1 MSGMVFIR
9 PRLIGPRFEDGEM
22 PLEFL
27 GDLAALREMVID
39 VARWKFLQGNPG
51 RRRAPKGFFESV
63 SLNLAGVEKGSA
75 TPLITVSPAT
85 SQTARECLY
94 YLEDARDA
102 IYGVIASGGVNG
114 DAPLRLE
121 SPHLAHFNQLGRS
134 LRDDE
139 EMEFRVPGRL
149 PTRLTPGIRRAL
161 LSKATWEETTE
172 LEADQI
178 VVLRG
183 FVPEMDQHDGTF
195 KLHLLDGAKLVVPFQ
210 EQHFDTIIN
219 AFMGYREDLQVNVR
233 GIGKHGRGNRLV
245 GLESV
250 DEISL
255 FDHLDVSAR
264 LAEFKDMKDGWFEGE
279 GIAPSIDGLD
289 WLASAF
295 ERRYASDVPSPYL
308 YPMPEGGIRAEWSF
322 GANAIVLEIDLSE
335 HDAEWLWFDRDSDAN
350 EERRLNLDDDG
361 EWAWLA
367 NEVRSKAGVK

>member
-39 VARWKFLQGNPG
+39 VARWRFFQKNPG
-51 RRRAPKGFFESV
+51 RARAPKGLESV
-63 SLNLAGVEKGSA
+63 SFNLAGVEKGSA
-75 TPLITVSPAT
+75 TPLITVSNPVG
-85 SQTARECLY
+85 QPAREWLLY
-94 YLEDARDA
+94 MEDARDS
-102 IYGVIASGGVNG
+102 ILDVIASGGVNG

-161 LSKATWEETTE
+161 LSKAMWGETTE

-183 FVPEMDQHDGTF
+183 FVPEMDQHDSTF
-195 KLHLLDGAKLVVPFQ
+195 ELHLLDGRKMVVPFQ
-210 EQHFDTIIN
+210 EQHFDTVIN
-219 AFMGYREDLQVNVR
+219 AFMGYKENAQVVFR
-233 GIGKHGRGNRLV
+233 GIGKYGRGNRLV
-245 GLESV
+245 DVKQAEV
-250 DEISL
+250 SL
-255 FDHLDVSAR
+255 FDPLDVSAR

-279 GIAPSIDGLD
+279 GTAPSIDGLD

-335 HDAEWLWFDRDSDAN
+335 HAAEWLWFDRDSDAN

>member
-39 VARWKFLQGNPG
+39 VARWRFFQKNPG
-51 RRRAPKGFFESV
+51 RARAPKGLESV
-63 SLNLAGVEKGSA
+63 SFNLAGVEKGSA
-75 TPLITVSPAT
+75 TPLITVSHPVG
-85 SQTARECLY
+85 QPAREWLLY
-94 YLEDARDA
+94 MENARDS
-102 IYGVIASGGVNG
+102 ILDVIASGGVNG
-114 DAPLRLE
+114 EDSLALE
-121 SPHLAHFNQLGRS
+121 TWHLAHFNRLGGS
-134 LRDDE
+134 LRDGE
-139 EMEFRVPGRL
+139 AMEFGAPGRL
-149 PTRLTPGIRRAL
+149 SARLTQETRGLL
-161 LSKATWEETTE
+161 LSKATVKETFE
-172 LEADQI
+172 KGAEQALE
-178 VVLRG
+178 LRG
-183 FVPEMDQHDGTF
+183 FVPEVDQHDGTF
-195 KLHLLDGAKLVVPFQ
+195 ELHLLDGGKMVVPFQ
-210 EQHFDTIIN
+210 KQHFDTVIN

-255 FDHLDVSAR
+255 FDPLDVSAR

-279 GIAPSIDGLD
+279 GIAPSLDGLD

-335 HDAEWLWFDRDSDAN
+335 HTAEWLWFDRDSDAN